1 MYNQISNIDLNG
13 LLLFYQLAKSNSL
26 RQASVRMKVP
36 LATVS
41 RKLRELEKDMGAV
54 LVKRGA
60 RHMVLT
66 DAGMAIF
73 EHCERILGEVS
84 AAHQAV
90 QVLQTEPGGEIR
102 ISLPYGFGT
111 NWISAVIAKFATAY
125 PRVALRIV
133 ATNRTVDVA
142 TDQIDVAFH
151 VGHVGNELLPALK
164 ICELARGVY
173 ASPAYCDEHGVPGK
187 PAELLQHSCIPLES
201 QKADGLWTF
210 RSGGRKLTHES
221 RIVVTDV
228 STAFHMAIAGHGFAI
243 LPPVICGEAVGRG
256 ELKRV
261 LADWDIPPLDVTA
274 SYLERRHLPVRIRAL
289 LDFIR
294 AEARQLTT
302 KL

>member
-1 MYNQISNIDLNG
+1 MYNQISDIDLNG

-26 RQASVRMKVP
+26 RQASVRLKVP

-41 RKLRELEKDMGAV
+41 RKLRELEKDLGAV

-60 RHMVLT
+60 RQMVLT

-102 ISLPYGFGT
+102 VSLPYGFGT
-111 NWISAVIAKFATAY
+111 NWISGVIAKFAKVY

-142 TDQIDVAFH
+142 SEQIDVAFH

-164 ICELARGVY
+164 ICELSRGVY
-173 ASPAYCDEHGVPGK
+173 ASPSYCEERGVPGK
-187 PAELLQHSCIPLES
+187 PAELLHHDCIPLES

-210 RSGGRKLTHES
+210 RSGGRNVQLET
-221 RIVVTDV
+221 RISVSDV
-228 STAFHMAIAGHGFAI
+228 STAFQMAVAGHGFAI
-243 LPPVICGEAVGRG
+243 LPNVICAEALGRG
-256 ELKRV
+256 DLRRV
-261 LADWDIPPLDVTA
+261 LEEWEIATLDVTA
-274 SYLERRHLPVRIRAL
+274 SFLERRHLPARIRAL
-289 LDFIR
+289 LDFVR
-294 AEARQLTT
+294 VEARQLTRNN
-302 KL
+302 